1 MSLGAQDY
9 GDDIASGTLQPL
21 LKIVNGHLRSWDQA
35 SGSRNFH
42 EIEDGGPQQIPTG
55 QLAKPTKILGFF
67 LQNKHNFGCLS

>member
-1 MSLGAQDY
+1 MLVL
-9 GDDIASGTLQPL
+9 DDIASGTLQPL

-55 QLAKPTKILGFF
+55 QLAKPTQEKTWFF
-67 LQNKHNFGCLS
+67 VPFQNKHNF

>member
-1 MSLGAQDY
+1 MVR
-9 GDDIASGTLQPL
+9 DDIALGTLQPL

-55 QLAKPTKILGFF
+55 QLAKPTQEKTWLFSF
-67 LQNKHNFGCLS
+67 PK